1 MHTKHVHRPTFW
13 GFLLG
18 EKHGR
23 VKGRR
28 VSLYRCRDCGAGI
41 RIASSQQAFHD
52 FLPGLGIILGLFLA
66 LIMISLRVPTPEGI
80 WLAALIA
87 GIVLL
92 WLAVYG
98 IAYRFTRFVPV
109 PPREEVRPAAGPGR
123 RRGPGS
129 GSTRP

>member
-1 MHTKHVHRPTFW
+1 MKTKHVHRPSFW
-13 GFLLG
+13 DFLWR
-18 EKHGR
+18 EKHRR

-28 VSLYRCRDCGAGI
+28 VSLYRCRECGAEI
-41 RIASSQQAFHD
+41 RIAASQQAFHD

-109 PPREEVRPAAGPGR
+109 PPREELRPDAGPER
-123 RRGPGS
+123 RPGPG
-129 GSTRP
+129 

>member
-1 MHTKHVHRPTFW
+1 MNTKHVHRPSFW
-13 GFLLG
+13 DFLWR
-18 EKHGR
+18 EKHR
-23 VKGRR
+23 RIQGRR
-28 VSLYRCRDCGAGI
+28 ASLYRCRECRAEI
-41 RIASSQQAFHD
+41 RIASSQQTFHD
-52 FLPGLGIILGLFLA
+52 FLPGLGIILGLFLD

-109 PPREEVRPAAGPGR
+109 PPREELRPDAGPER
-123 RRGPGS
+123 RPGPG
-129 GSTRP
+129 

>member
-1 MHTKHVHRPTFW
+1 MKTKHVHRPSFW
-13 GFLLG
+13 DFLWR
-18 EKHGR
+18 EKHRR

-28 VSLYRCRDCGAGI
+28 VSLYRCRECGAEI
-41 RIASSQQAFHD
+41 RIAASQQAFHD

-92 WLAVYG
+92 WLAIYG
-98 IAYRFTRFVPV
+98 TAYCFTRFVKAS
-109 PPREEVRPAAGPGR
+109 PREGEKAGEGKKAD
-123 RRGPGS
+123 
-129 GSTRP
+129 TDI

>member
-28 VSLYRCRDCGAGI
+28 VSLYRCRECGAEI
-41 RIASSQQAFHD
+41 RIAASQQAFHD
-52 FLPGLGIILGLFLA
+52 FLPGLGIILGLFL
-66 LIMISLRVPTPEGI
+66 SLTLLYLDVQLRDGI
-80 WLAALIA
+80 WLAAGIGLIL
-87 GIVLL
+87 LL

-98 IAYRFTRFVPV
+98 IAYRFTRFVEV
-109 PPREEVRPAAGPGR
+109 PIPEGEKAGEGKDA
-123 RRGPGS
+123 G
-129 GSTRP
+129 

>member
-18 EKHGR
+18 EKHR
-23 VKGRR
+23 RIQGRR
-28 VSLYRCRDCGAGI
+28 VSLYRCRECGAEI
-41 RIASSQQAFHD
+41 RIAASQQAFHD

-92 WLAVYG
+92 WLAIYG
-98 IAYRFTRFVPV
+98 TAYCFTRFVKAS
-109 PPREEVRPAAGPGR
+109 PREGEKAGEGKKAD
-123 RRGPGS
+123 
-129 GSTRP
+129 TDI